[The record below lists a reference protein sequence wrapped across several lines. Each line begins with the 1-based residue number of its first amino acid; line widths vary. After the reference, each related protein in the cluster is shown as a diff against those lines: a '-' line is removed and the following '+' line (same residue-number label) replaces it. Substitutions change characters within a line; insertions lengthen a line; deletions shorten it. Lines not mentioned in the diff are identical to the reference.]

1 MLFLFVVYMCICV
14 VLEHRKEEKK
24 KGNWNRAHCPQQGAA
39 SISQENKTMDNRRSI
54 FLEQG
59 TQLHRNPWICHKG
72 CQPWNAGVSEK
83 AGWRALEAA
92 IGMLFPVLG
101 VLSCNKQL
109 LHWTLELE
117 LDVIMSGHEVILQI
131 RGFPIG
137 WAFCS
142 F

>member
-1 MLFLFVVYMCICV
+1 
-14 VLEHRKEEKK
+14 
-24 KGNWNRAHCPQQGAA
+24 
-39 SISQENKTMDNRRSI
+39 
-54 FLEQG
+54 
-59 TQLHRNPWICHKG
+59 
-72 CQPWNAGVSEK
+72 
-83 AGWRALEAA
+83 
-92 IGMLFPVLG
+92 MLFPVLG

-131 RGFPIG
+131 GGFPIG